1 MLPAPRCFC
10 FVGAGWAK
18 VHRPNAHDLPEN
30 YGRLMDGIMRPLLFI
45 AAAMTV
51 LAAAISPAVAQSR
64 NPVFTADREACFGR
78 VYDRAHMASHPD
90 QKAIS
95 IHVFRALGHRAESEK
110 WYPGQRDEEIKRFRE
125 SGDTSVAAFVTFR
138 DRRGYFRNTL
148 NCNKEDQDGVLCAID
163 CDGGSFKLKREYAN
177 ATMLVNHGFVL
188 VGGCGGEDVEES
200 QTVHFSPGKDDKL
213 FRLET
218 KPLSACLAEAQ
229 KSIPIPPGKPLRER
243 FKEDEAFCFGR
254 DYDRAHLGSHPQQM
268 VASLRVGRLDPA
280 AEKNPDNDYQW
291 WWYNVKLSVS
301 LRLKSGGKVTGMRY
315 SCHPEEGSWE
325 CRRDSVSDGPSAC
338 TDRSIKLVRGP
349 DDDILVRN
357 SHSGLPIDDEC
368 EKATTGEQ
376 YPRKPITR
384 TDDKL
389 FRLSRM
395 PVEACR
401 AP

>member
-1 MLPAPRCFC
+1 MAAAMRNAVPSSKVGSGTLAGDATVCAGPEAAALAFGWVWAAAGPGNKVVPKSTAATARISILGASALKPCCDIQKSPQPTRIAPTTGAKGAASVLPKRSEMLPAPRCFC
-10 FVGAGWAK
+10 FVGAGRAK

-148 NCNKEDQDGVLCAID
+148 NCNKEDQDGVLCAIF

-268 VASLRVGRLDPA
+268 VAS
-280 AEKNPDNDYQW
+280 
-291 WWYNVKLSVS
+291 
-301 LRLKSGGKVTGMRY
+301 
-315 SCHPEEGSWE
+315 
-325 CRRDSVSDGPSAC
+325 
-338 TDRSIKLVRGP
+338 
-349 DDDILVRN
+349 
-357 SHSGLPIDDEC
+357 
-368 EKATTGEQ
+368 
-376 YPRKPITR
+376 
-384 TDDKL
+384 
-389 FRLSRM
+389 
-395 PVEACR
+395 
-401 AP
+401 